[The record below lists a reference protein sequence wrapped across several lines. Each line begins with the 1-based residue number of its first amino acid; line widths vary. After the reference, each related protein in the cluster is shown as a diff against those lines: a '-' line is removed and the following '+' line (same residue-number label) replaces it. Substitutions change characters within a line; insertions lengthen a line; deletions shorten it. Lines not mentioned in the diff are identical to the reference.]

1 MAINFCL
8 YYQTRENCQY
18 LKNIID
24 SSRQGKL
31 VESKSLDNLPAH
43 VNSGANAI
51 FLEYPEDNP
60 ELDQWIKRIA
70 GDPHNPPIF
79 LFFQEI
85 STERLWKALRLGA
98 KECFTFPIRGEEFQE
113 ALDRLPLP
121 AGGLELSEGTRLIS
135 VLGCKGGVGTT
146 FLTANLAYLLAQEQ
160 TGQVL
165 IVDLDLRYGQ
175 MVYFFDAKPKYTLI
189 KAIENSEHLD
199 SAYLQSLFF
208 QYDKN
213 LQLLPAPTRLEEA
226 ENITPEHLEKTLRHL
241 KHLRY
246 FKFILVDAG
255 HQLDEINLKAL
266 ELSDNVI
273 LVANQSIPALSNA
286 KKLLE
291 LFQLL
296 GLENLN
302 LEIWLNSW
310 QKHGDLTV
318 ADVSAFLGKE
328 IKGTVSYD
336 SEQVGRSINE
346 GQPLTK
352 MSPNHHICRDLEG
365 MAQEFLGTGNEDKKG
380 SWRGLLKFW
389 RREK

>member
-1 MAINFCL
+1 M
-8 YYQTRENCQY
+8 
-18 LKNIID
+18 
-24 SSRQGKL
+24 
-31 VESKSLDNLPAH
+31 
-43 VNSGANAI
+43 
-51 FLEYPEDNP
+51 
-60 ELDQWIKRIA
+60 
-70 GDPHNPPIF
+70 
-79 LFFQEI
+79 
-85 STERLWKALRLGA
+85 
-98 KECFTFPIRGEEFQE
+98 
-113 ALDRLPLP
+113 
-121 AGGLELSEGTRLIS
+121 ELSEGTRLIS

>member
-31 VESKSLDNLPAH
+31 VESKSLDHLPAH
-43 VNSGANAI
+43 VNSGANVI
-51 FLEYPEDNP
+51 FLEYQEDNQ
-60 ELDQWIKRIA
+60 ELDQWIKKIA
-70 GDPHNPPIF
+70 ADPHNPVIF

-85 STERLWKALRLGA
+85 STDRLWKALRLGA

-121 AGGLELSEGTRLIS
+121 ASALGIQEGTCLIS

-146 FLTANLAYLLAQEQ
+146 FLTTNLAYLLAQEQ
-160 TGQVL
+160 NGQVL
-165 IVDLDLRYGQ
+165 LVDLDLRYGQ

-189 KAIENSEHLD
+189 KAVENSEHLD

-226 ENITPEHLEKTLRHL
+226 EAITPEHLEKTLRHL

-246 FKFILVDAG
+246 FKYILVDAG

-266 ELSDNVI
+266 DLSDTII

-296 GLENLN
+296 GLENRH

-328 IKGTVSYD
+328 IRGTIAFD

-346 GQPLTK
+346 GKPLTK
-352 MSPNHHICRDLEG
+352 TSPHHHICRDLTAL
-365 MAQEFLGTGNEDKKG
+365 AQQFLGAEAGNRKG
-380 SWRGLLKFW
+380 PWRALLKFW
-389 RREK
+389 RRDK